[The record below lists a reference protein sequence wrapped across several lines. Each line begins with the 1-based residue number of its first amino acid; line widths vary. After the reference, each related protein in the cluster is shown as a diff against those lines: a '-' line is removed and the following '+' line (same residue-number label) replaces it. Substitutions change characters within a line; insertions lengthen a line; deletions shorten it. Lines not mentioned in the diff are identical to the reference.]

1 MNCIEY
7 TVLPYVN
14 QRAYLKDSFTTDSFT
29 IAESVAAD
37 FAETGDYTEI
47 QIIESLEDEFTKVV
61 KKEVLV

>member
-1 MNCIEY
+1 MTIEY

-14 QRAYLKDSFTTDSFT
+14 QWAYLEDSFTTDSFT
-29 IAESVAAD
+29 IAESVAEDLA
-37 FAETGDYTEI
+37 ATGDYTEI